1 MSCEA
6 LNSALLPHLEGVE
19 KDQICVVA
27 DKCLIRHPVWTG
39 AQALQNRPVLWLE
52 VTEENK
58 SLETISRIWDFL
70 FEHAITRRGLLIC
83 IGGGA
88 LTDMGGFAAATY
100 KRGMSYINVPTTLL
114 AMIDAASGG
123 KTGINYRGIKNSI
136 GAFAAPRA
144 TILCPEWLSTLSP
157 QQFLSGFAE
166 MLKTGLIDGQ
176 ALWNG
181 LLQYDLDKMDTASL
195 SPLIADCMAV
205 KQRIV
210 AQDPQENGIRK
221 VLNFGHTFGHA
232 LERKMQVP
240 HGYAVLYGMIAE
252 LYLSVTRLGCPREPL
267 QQLTRLMLQY
277 YGKPKCKCSDRDQL
291 LALMQQDKKNEQA
304 AQINCTLLQA
314 VGTPLINQ
322 SISASD
328 ANEALDYLFS
338 L

>member
-58 SLETISRIWDFL
+58 SLETVSRIWDFL

-144 TILCPEWLSTLSP
+144 TILCPEWLSTLPP

-166 MLKTGLIDGQ
+166 MLKTGLIDSS
-176 ALWNG
+176 ALWNS

-210 AQDPQENGIRK
+210 AQDPQENGICRCRM
-221 VLNFGHTFGHA
+221 A
-232 LERKMQVP
+232 
-240 HGYAVLYGMIAE
+240 
-252 LYLSVTRLGCPREPL
+252 
-267 QQLTRLMLQY
+267 MLCY
-277 YGKPKCKCSDRDQL
+277 T
-291 LALMQQDKKNEQA
+291 E
-304 AQINCTLLQA
+304 
-314 VGTPLINQ
+314 
-322 SISASD
+322 
-328 ANEALDYLFS
+328 
-338 L
+338 

>member
-1 MSCEA
+1 MSCET

-58 SLETISRIWDFL
+58 SLETVSRIWDFL

-277 YGKPKCKCSDRDQL
+277 YGKPQCKCSDRDQL
-291 LALMQQDKKNEQA
+291 LALMQQDKKNDQA

>member
-58 SLETISRIWDFL
+58 SLETVSRIWDFL

-144 TILCPEWLSTLSP
+144 TVLCPEWLTTLSP

-277 YGKPKCKCSDRDQL
+277 YGKPQCKCSDRDQL

>member
-27 DKCLIRHPVWTG
+27 DKCLIRHPVWAG

-58 SLETISRIWDFL
+58 SLETVSRIWDFL

-252 LYLSVTRLGCPREPL
+252 LYFSVTRLGCPREPL

-277 YGKPKCKCSDRDQL
+277 YGKPQCKCSDRDQL

>member
-1 MSCEA
+1 MSCET

-58 SLETISRIWDFL
+58 SLETVSRIWDFL

-277 YGKPKCKCSDRDQL
+277 YGKPQCKCSDRDQL

-322 SISASD
+322 SISASE

>member
-58 SLETISRIWDFL
+58 SLETVSRIWDFL

-240 HGYAVLYGMIAE
+240 HGYAVLYGMISE

-277 YGKPKCKCSDRDQL
+277 YGKPQCKCSDRDQL

>member
-27 DKCLIRHPVWTG
+27 DKFLIRHPVWTG

-58 SLETISRIWDFL
+58 SLETVSRIWDFL

-277 YGKPKCKCSDRDQL
+277 YGKPQCKCSDRDQL

-322 SISASD
+322 SISASE

>member
-58 SLETISRIWDFL
+58 SLETVSRIWDFL

-232 LERKMQVP
+232 LERTMQVP

-277 YGKPKCKCSDRDQL
+277 YGKPQCKCSDRDQL

>member
-58 SLETISRIWDFL
+58 SLETVSRIWDFL

-166 MLKTGLIDGQ
+166 MLKTGLIDSS

-205 KQRIV
+205 KRRIV

-277 YGKPKCKCSDRDQL
+277 YGKPMCKCSDRDQL

>member
-58 SLETISRIWDFL
+58 SLETVSRIWDFL

-195 SPLIADCMAV
+195 SPHIADCMAV

-252 LYLSVTRLGCPREPL
+252 LYLSVTRLGCLREPL

-277 YGKPKCKCSDRDQL
+277 YGKPQCKCSDRDQL

>member
-58 SLETISRIWDFL
+58 SLETVSRIWDFL

-181 LLQYDLDKMDTASL
+181 LLQYDLDKMDTVSL
-195 SPLIADCMAV
+195 SPHIADCMAV

-252 LYLSVTRLGCPREPL
+252 LYLSVTRLGCSREPL

-277 YGKPKCKCSDRDQL
+277 YGKPQCKCSDRDQL

-314 VGTPLINQ
+314 LGTPLINQ

>member
-58 SLETISRIWDFL
+58 SLETVSRIWDFL

-100 KRGMSYINVPTTLL
+100 KRGMNYINVPTTLL

-166 MLKTGLIDGQ
+166 MLKTGLIDSS
-176 ALWNG
+176 ALWNS

-195 SPLIADCMAV
+195 FPLIADCMAV

-210 AQDPQENGIRK
+210 AQDPQENGMRK

-252 LYLSVTRLGCPREPL
+252 LYLSAMRLGCPREPL

-277 YGKPKCKCSDRDQL
+277 YGKPQCKCSDRDQL

>member
-27 DKCLIRHPVWTG
+27 DKCLIRHPVWAG

-58 SLETISRIWDFL
+58 SLETVSRIWDFL

>member
-58 SLETISRIWDFL
+58 SLETVSRIWDFL

-240 HGYAVLYGMIAE
+240 HGYAVLYGMIVE

-277 YGKPKCKCSDRDQL
+277 YGKPACKCSDRDQL

-328 ANEALDYLFS
+328 VNEALDYLFS

>member
-1 MSCEA
+1 MSCET

-27 DKCLIRHPVWTG
+27 DKCLIRHPVWAG

-58 SLETISRIWDFL
+58 SLETVSRIWDFL

-277 YGKPKCKCSDRDQL
+277 YGKPQCKCSDRDQL

>member
-1 MSCEA
+1 MSCET

-58 SLETISRIWDFL
+58 SLETVSRIWDFL

-100 KRGMSYINVPTTLL
+100 KRGMNYINVPTTLL
-114 AMIDAASGG
+114 AMIDASSGG

-136 GAFAAPRA
+136 GAFAAPCA

-338 L
+338 M

>member
-58 SLETISRIWDFL
+58 SLETVSRIWDFL

-136 GAFAAPRA
+136 GAFAAPCA

-252 LYLSVTRLGCPREPL
+252 LYFSVTRLGCPREPL

-277 YGKPKCKCSDRDQL
+277 YGKPQCKCSDRDQL

>member
-27 DKCLIRHPVWTG
+27 DKCLIRHPVWAG

-58 SLETISRIWDFL
+58 SLETVSRIWDFL

-277 YGKPKCKCSDRDQL
+277 YGKPQCKCSDRDQL

>member
-58 SLETISRIWDFL
+58 SLETVSRIWDFL

-181 LLQYDLDKMDTASL
+181 LLQYDLDKMDTVSL

-240 HGYAVLYGMIAE
+240 HGYAVSYGMIAE

-277 YGKPKCKCSDRDQL
+277 YGKPQCKCSDRDQL

>member
-27 DKCLIRHPVWTG
+27 DKCLIRHPVWAG

-52 VTEENK
+52 VTEEKK
-58 SLETISRIWDFL
+58 SLETVSRIWDFL

>member
-58 SLETISRIWDFL
+58 SLETVSRIWDFL

-195 SPLIADCMAV
+195 SPHIADCMEV

-277 YGKPKCKCSDRDQL
+277 YGKPQCKCSDRDQL

>member
-1 MSCEA
+1 MSCKD

-27 DKCLIRHPVWTG
+27 DKCLIRHPVWAG

-252 LYLSVTRLGCPREPL
+252 LYFSVTRLGCPREPL

>member
-58 SLETISRIWDFL
+58 SLETVSRIWDFL

-136 GAFAAPRA
+136 GVFAAPRA

-252 LYLSVTRLGCPREPL
+252 LYLSVTRLGCPRESL

-277 YGKPKCKCSDRDQL
+277 YGKPQCKCSDRDQL
-291 LALMQQDKKNEQA
+291 LALMRQDKKNDQA

-322 SISASD
+322 SISALD

>member
-1 MSCEA
+1 M
-6 LNSALLPHLEGVE
+6 E

-58 SLETISRIWDFL
+58 SLETVSRIWDFL

-144 TILCPEWLSTLSP
+144 TILCPEWLSTLPP

-166 MLKTGLIDGQ
+166 MLKTGLIDSS
-176 ALWNG
+176 ALWNS

-277 YGKPKCKCSDRDQL
+277 YGKPQCKCSDRDQL

-328 ANEALDYLFS
+328 AHEALDYLFS

>member
-58 SLETISRIWDFL
+58 SLETVSRIWDFL

-181 LLQYDLDKMDTASL
+181 LLQYNLDKMDTASL

-240 HGYAVLYGMIAE
+240 HGYAVLYGMIVE

-277 YGKPKCKCSDRDQL
+277 YGKPACKCSDRDQL

>member
-39 AQALQNRPVLWLE
+39 AQTLQNRPVLWLE

-58 SLETISRIWDFL
+58 SLETVSRIWDFL

-240 HGYAVLYGMIAE
+240 HGYAVLYGMIVE

-277 YGKPKCKCSDRDQL
+277 YGKPACKCSDRDQL

>member
-52 VTEENK
+52 VTEEKK
-58 SLETISRIWDFL
+58 SLETVSRIWDFL

-144 TILCPEWLSTLSP
+144 TILCPEWLSALSP

-277 YGKPKCKCSDRDQL
+277 YGKPACKCSDRDQL

>member
-58 SLETISRIWDFL
+58 SLETVSRIWDFL

-205 KQRIV
+205 KLRIV

-277 YGKPKCKCSDRDQL
+277 YGKPQCKCSDRDQL

>member
-58 SLETISRIWDFL
+58 SLETVSRIWDFL

-277 YGKPKCKCSDRDQL
+277 YGKPQCKCSDRDQL

-322 SISASD
+322 SISASE

-338 L
+338 M

>member
-52 VTEENK
+52 VTEEKK
-58 SLETISRIWDFL
+58 SLETVSRIWDFL

-277 YGKPKCKCSDRDQL
+277 YGKPQCKCSDRDQL

-322 SISASD
+322 SISASE

>member
-58 SLETISRIWDFL
+58 SLETVSRIWDFL

-157 QQFLSGFAE
+157 LQFLSGFAE

-277 YGKPKCKCSDRDQL
+277 YGKPMCKCSDRDQL

>member
-58 SLETISRIWDFL
+58 SLETVSRIWDFL

-136 GAFAAPRA
+136 GAFAAPCA

-277 YGKPKCKCSDRDQL
+277 YGKPQCKCSDRDQL

>member
-58 SLETISRIWDFL
+58 SLETVSRIWDFL

-166 MLKTGLIDGQ
+166 MLKTG
-176 ALWNG
+176 
-181 LLQYDLDKMDTASL
+181 
-195 SPLIADCMAV
+195 
-205 KQRIV
+205 
-210 AQDPQENGIRK
+210 
-221 VLNFGHTFGHA
+221 
-232 LERKMQVP
+232 
-240 HGYAVLYGMIAE
+240 
-252 LYLSVTRLGCPREPL
+252 
-267 QQLTRLMLQY
+267 
-277 YGKPKCKCSDRDQL
+277 
-291 LALMQQDKKNEQA
+291 
-304 AQINCTLLQA
+304 
-314 VGTPLINQ
+314 
-322 SISASD
+322 
-328 ANEALDYLFS
+328 
-338 L
+338 

>member
-1 MSCEA
+1 MSCET

-58 SLETISRIWDFL
+58 SLETVSRIWDFL

-136 GAFAAPRA
+136 GAFAAPCA

-277 YGKPKCKCSDRDQL
+277 YGKPQCKCSDRDQL

>member
-58 SLETISRIWDFL
+58 SLETVSRIWDFL

-181 LLQYDLDKMDTASL
+181 LLRYDLDKMDTASL

-252 LYLSVTRLGCPREPL
+252 LYLSVTHLGCPREPL

-277 YGKPKCKCSDRDQL
+277 YGKPQCKCSDRDQL

>member
-1 MSCEA
+1 M
-6 LNSALLPHLEGVE
+6 E

-58 SLETISRIWDFL
+58 SLETVSRIWDFL

-136 GAFAAPRA
+136 GVFAAPRA

-252 LYLSVTRLGCPREPL
+252 LYLSVTRLGCPRESL

-277 YGKPKCKCSDRDQL
+277 YGKPQCKCSDRDQL

-322 SISASD
+322 SISALD

>member
-58 SLETISRIWDFL
+58 SLETVSRIWDFL

-136 GAFAAPRA
+136 GAFAAPCA

-240 HGYAVLYGMIAE
+240 HGCAVLYGMIAE

-277 YGKPKCKCSDRDQL
+277 YGKPQCKCSDRDQL

-322 SISASD
+322 SISALD

>member
-58 SLETISRIWDFL
+58 SLETVSRIWDFL

-277 YGKPKCKCSDRDQL
+277 YGKPQCKCSDRDQL

>member
-52 VTEENK
+52 VTEEKK
-58 SLETISRIWDFL
+58 SLETVSRIWDFL

-277 YGKPKCKCSDRDQL
+277 YGKPQCKCSDRDQL

>member
-58 SLETISRIWDFL
+58 SLETVSRIWDFL

-195 SPLIADCMAV
+195 SPHIADCMAV

-210 AQDPQENGIRK
+210 TQDPQENGIRK

-277 YGKPKCKCSDRDQL
+277 YGKPQCKCSDRDQL